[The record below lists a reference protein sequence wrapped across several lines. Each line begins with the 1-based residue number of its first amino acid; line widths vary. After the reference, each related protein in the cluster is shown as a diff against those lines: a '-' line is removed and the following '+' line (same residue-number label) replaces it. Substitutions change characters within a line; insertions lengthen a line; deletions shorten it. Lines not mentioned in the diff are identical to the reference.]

1 MTTSRVD
8 PQLRR
13 EAETFA
19 LRFGCE
25 SCCHFA
31 PETSACGNGY
41 PTAPHRGVDLT
52 RVESLLFC
60 KEFELS

>member
-8 PQLRR
+8 SRLRE
-13 EAETFA
+13 EAARFA

-25 SCCHFA
+25 SCAHFA

-41 PTAPHRGVDLT
+41 PTEPHRGIDLS
-52 RVESLLFC
+52 RVASLAFC
-60 KEFELS
+60 KEFEVA

>member
-8 PQLRR
+8 SQLRG
-13 EAETFA
+13 EAERFA

-25 SCCHFA
+25 SCAHFA
-31 PETSACGNGY
+31 PETSSCGNGY
-41 PTAPHRGVDLT
+41 PTGPHLAVDLS
-52 RVESLLFC
+52 RVDALLFC

>member
-1 MTTSRVD
+1 MTASRVD
-8 PQLRR
+8 AQLRS
-13 EAETFA
+13 EAERFE

-25 SCCHFA
+25 SCAHFA
-31 PETSACGNGY
+31 PETRACGNGY
-41 PTAPHRGVDLT
+41 PTAPHVGVQLS

>member
-8 PQLRR
+8 AQLRE
-13 EAETFA
+13 EAARFS

-25 SCCHFA
+25 SCAYFA
-31 PETSACGNGY
+31 PESQSCGNGY
-41 PTAPHRGVDLT
+41 PTAPHVGVDLA
-52 RVESLLFC
+52 RAPSLSFC